1 MSKTSIS
8 TKNSKSSIIGITSN
22 LLVSTIVALVKLI
35 QQNNNQKIRSNSHN
49 QPPLQDNMFYSRR
62 EIARSERSID
72 RFWVS
77 TVRFGVSTV
86 RYWVS
91 TVRYWVSTVRYWVST
106 VRFWVK
112 RCSLKQIRVIPG
124 SFPRSHS
131 IVFPISFNF
140 SFKYPH
146 FPFKMPHNM
155 LPKEKSVNN
164 HMFACFKYAT

>member
-91 TVRYWVSTVRYWVST
+91 TVR
-106 VRFWVK
+106 FWVK

>member
-22 LLVSTIVALVKLI
+22 LLVSTIVAFVKLI

-77 TVRFGVSTV
+77 TVRFG
-86 RYWVS
+86 
-91 TVRYWVSTVRYWVST
+91 VSTVRYWVST